1 MKEVFVFGNIKL
13 EQQNLSMKTFLKE
26 IYLFR
31 IFRPRP
37 IKFVEKS
44 RAGAQMLCLS
54 FSPGIKKKPFPV
66 CKILINIFIAG
77 GYFLAAGSSDSVIRV
92 YSFHTYSPLKI
103 CELDRHTVNK
113 NLVFFFIKKFFFVF
127 VECC

>member
-1 MKEVFVFGNIKL
+1 MKI
-13 EQQNLSMKTFLKE
+13 FLKKFYLVR
-26 IYLFR
+26 IY
-31 IFRPRP
+31 RPRP

-54 FSPGIKKKPFPV
+54 FSPGIENRFFD
-66 CKILINIFIAG
+66 CKILINIFISG

-113 NLVFFFIKKFFFVF
+113 NLVFFFL
-127 VECC
+127 

>member
-1 MKEVFVFGNIKL
+1 VIIVF
-13 EQQNLSMKTFLKE
+13 QN
-26 IYLFR
+26 

-54 FSPGIKKKPFPV
+54 FSPG
-66 CKILINIFIAG
+66 
-77 GYFLAAGSSDSVIRV
+77 GYFVAAGSSDSVIRV

-103 CELDRHTVNK
+103 CELDRHTVIFFAIK
-113 NLVFFFIKKFFFVF
+113 NSYSKFISRVLLKQYVIRI
-127 VECC
+127 

>member
-1 MKEVFVFGNIKL
+1 MKFI
-13 EQQNLSMKTFLKE
+13 FL
-26 IYLFR
+26 
-31 IFRPRP
+31 FRPRP

-54 FSPGIKKKPFPV
+54 FSS
-66 CKILINIFIAG
+66 G

-103 CELDRHTVNK
+103 CELDRHTVS
-113 NLVFFFIKKFFFVF
+113 
-127 VECC
+127 